1 MKNNLIISI
10 IIIGITGILAT
21 GCTNKEAKAQAL
33 LVEAIS
39 YSEGKAPSQSA
50 QDAAMKLAASKGIKA
65 SADANGLT
73 DREVVMLAGQL
84 LCDRILAEYPST
96 QAAIKASELRN
107 QINQRLRIIGN
118 QRIRSMF
125 QDSN

>member
-10 IIIGITGILAT
+10 IIIAIGAMIT
-21 GCTNKEAKAQAL
+21 GCTNKESKAQAL
-33 LVEAIS
+33 LVEAIG
-39 YSEGKAPSQSA
+39 YCEGNAPSQSA

-73 DREVVMLAGQL
+73 DREVVMLAGQQ

-96 QAAIKASELRN
+96 QAAIKAAEIKN

-118 QRIRSMF
+118 QRIRSMY

>member
-10 IIIGITGILAT
+10 IILAIGAMIT

-39 YSEGKAPSQSA
+39 YSEGNAPSQSA
-50 QDAAMKLAASKGIKA
+50 QDAAMKLAASKGIKPA
-65 SADANGLT
+65 NDANGLT

-84 LCDRILAEYPST
+84 LCDRILAESPTT

-118 QRIRSMF
+118 QRIRSMY
-125 QDSN
+125 QDNN